1 MKNVHLIP
9 TDKPSRLILQ
19 GSELLLSKYKE
30 KNEGFSEF
38 NQHIYI
44 TSDEEIKEGDWMYYK
59 HFGEDIICKYDT
71 LGGQNTNVN
80 EHKDYY
86 KKIILTTDQDLIKE
100 LEQIDQNNTVTRG
113 STALVYKQGVQA
125 IDDEFLEWFVKNP
138 SCEEV
143 DTIIEYKDGY
153 GNWFKYDKEFW
164 DKMGNKPKFGTRY
177 KIIIPKEEPTISEEA
192 KERAKNYMSLKGAL
206 EPKQIK
212 CYCGH
217 TTYCDCS
224 PLEEP
229 KKETFEEAALNIIP
243 DKSTAGWIDSFSAT
257 ERIGFI
263 KGAKWQQEQDKNKY
277 SEEEVFKIIDR
288 VFHMYASSYR
298 QDAKEWFEQF
308 KKK

>member
-1 MKNVHLIP
+1 MKNIHIIP

-19 GSELLLSKYKE
+19 DTELVLSKYME
-30 KNEGFSEF
+30 VNEGFSEF

-44 TSDEEIKEGDWMYYK
+44 TSDEKIKADGEWYYNTITNAI
-59 HFGEDIICKYDT
+59 FQMKYLTEYD
-71 LGGQNTNVN
+71 LEQ
-80 EHKDYY
+80 D
-86 KKIILTTDQDLIKE
+86 KKIILTTDPSLAPD
-100 LEQIDQNNTVTRG
+100 
-113 STALVYKQGVQA
+113 VYK

-229 KKETFEEAALNIIP
+229 KKETLEEAALNIIP

-277 SEEEVFKIIDR
+277 SEEEVIEIAKQ
-288 VFHMYASSYR
+288 YAKRCQATIQST
-298 QDAKEWFEQF
+298 QWLTEQF